1 MTYAIYAILT
11 GMAIIFSVSFY
22 WYRQSVRRAE
32 ETLWFRENHVIDRL
46 RGKRG
51 PLSGR

>member
-22 WYRQSVRRAE
+22 WYRQAFGAQRRP
-32 ETLWFRENHVIDRL
+32 
-46 RGKRG
+46 GG
-51 PLSGR
+51 SGRIM

>member
-11 GMAIIFSVSFY
+11 AMTIIFSVSFY

-32 ETLWFRENHVIDRL
+32 EARCFRDSHVIERV
-46 RGKRG
+46 RGK
-51 PLSGR
+51 LSL